1 MKNQIETHMHIPDNI
16 GQIAAMITQDWKKIY
31 FGALPY
37 LQAMKSLNSI
47 QDSYY
52 NESAK
57 TVVTYFLAN
66 ARTYRGEKARQIKA
80 KLNQMIA

>member
-1 MKNQIETHMHIPDNI
+1 MKNQIETQMDIPDNI
-16 GQIAAMITQDWKKIY
+16 GQIAVIIAQDWKKIY
-31 FGALPY
+31 FGAVPY

-52 NESAK
+52 DESAK